1 MDSARW
7 EQIQGVFLEASS
19 LAEPQRTA
27 FLQESCGN
35 DAELL
40 EEVRAMLEAD
50 VRATSI
56 LDRGL
61 PHIADRVVRHAHSG
75 IHVQEVGA
83 YRLIG
88 FIGEGGMG
96 VVYLAERKDAGNQV
110 AIKFLL
116 HAGLSPARR
125 ERFAREIKLL
135 GKLKHPAIA
144 RLYDA
149 GTLEDGTPWFVM
161 EYVEGKRLVEYCQEA
176 TRTGDEL
183 IQLFRQ
189 VCAAVQYA
197 HGQEIIHRDLKP
209 SNIMVD
215 EQGTPRLLDFGIAKE
230 LHSLEEEAEHTRSG
244 LRLMT
249 PEYAA
254 PEWANEG
261 IVGPYT
267 DVYSL
272 GVILYQMLA
281 GQLPA
286 KSSDEEARKPS
297 RSETRVSGVSKS
309 AWRDLNRLCLTAMQK
324 DVSARY
330 QSVEALIRDI
340 DHYLKHEPL
349 EAQPE
354 SVRYRVTKFVV
365 RNRRA
370 VLAASLVLAIFAG
383 MAIFF
388 TVRLAKER
396 NNALAEAARTRRI
409 ERFTLSLFGAGDR
422 AAAPSKDLRVVTL
435 LDAGAQE
442 ANELRADP
450 ETQAEIYQTLGQIYH
465 MLGNFSR
472 AGELQSLGL
481 EKIKAALG
489 PGSPNVAESLSEL
502 SLLRADQG
510 QFKEAERLAREGLT
524 LASSRLPAS
533 DPIVLRAKSALGQVF
548 AASRSYDRAIKIL
561 DPIVQFEPSGEEGSY
576 ILLESLTALAV
587 AEEYAGHYERSETL
601 HRRALELDRSIY
613 GRSHP
618 RVAFDLADLGAVE
631 GTLGRYPEA
640 EKLYRESLRI
650 GIAWYGEAQPDVLA
664 AKSVL
669 ATILIQEGKL
679 TEADALLKSVLP
691 LQEQVFGQQH
701 PYVCFT
707 LDSLGKLA
715 YRRGD
720 LNAAA
725 DYFER
730 ALAISRALYGD
741 TDFNTAIV
749 KSDLSD
755 ILIEKGQY
763 ARAEPLLR
771 EAVTSATQHPLP
783 GNPSVGV
790 IDAKLG
796 RVLVK
801 LRRYREAESPLE
813 AGYAV
818 LLAANSKV
826 YAKRLTDARSDLLT
840 VYTAL
845 NEPEKAGKF
854 R

>member
-7 EQIQGVFLEASS
+7 EQIQAVFLEASALS
-19 LAEPQRTA
+19 EPQRTA
-27 FLQESCGN
+27 FLQKSCGG
-35 DAELL
+35 DAKLL
-40 EEVRAMLEAD
+40 AEVRAMLEAD
-50 VRATSI
+50 SRATSI
-56 LDRGL
+56 LDHGL
-61 PHIADRVVRHAHSG
+61 PHIADRLIGPAHSA
-75 IHVQEVGA
+75 IRVQEVGA
-83 YRLIG
+83 YRLIR

-96 VVYLAERKDAGNQV
+96 AVYLAERRDAGNQV

-161 EYVEGKRLVEYCQEA
+161 EYVEGRRLVEYCPQA
-176 TRTGDEL
+176 ARTGDEL
-183 IQLFRQ
+183 IHLFRR
-189 VCAAVQYA
+189 VCEAVQYA

-209 SNIMVD
+209 SNIVVD

-230 LHSLEEEAEHTRSG
+230 LHSLEGEAEYTRSG

-254 PEWANEG
+254 PEWADEG

-272 GVILYQMLA
+272 GVILYQMLS
-281 GQLPA
+281 GQLPP
-286 KSSDEEARKPS
+286 KSAEEEARKPS
-297 RSETRVSGVSKS
+297 SSGAKISGLSKS
-309 AWRDLNRLCLTAMQK
+309 SWGDLDRLCLTAMQK

-330 QSVEALIRDI
+330 QSVEALLRDI

-354 SVRYRVTKFVV
+354 SLRYRVSKFVI

-370 VLAASLVLAIFAG
+370 VLVASLVLAAFAG
-383 MAIFF
+383 TAILF

-396 NNALAEAARTRRI
+396 DTALAEAARTRRI

-435 LDAGAQE
+435 LDVGAQE

-465 MLGNFSR
+465 MLGNLRR
-472 AGELQSLGL
+472 AGELESLGL
-481 EKIKAALG
+481 EKMKAALG
-489 PGSPNVAESLSEL
+489 PRSPKVAEGLSQL
-502 SLLRADQG
+502 ALLRADQG

-524 LASSRLPAS
+524 LASSQLPAS
-533 DPIVLRAKSALGQVF
+533 DPVVLRAKSALGQVL
-548 AASRSYDRAIKIL
+548 ATSRSYDNAIKIL
-561 DPIVQFEPSGEEGSY
+561 DPIVRLEPSGEEGSY
-576 ILLESLTALAV
+576 IMLQNLTALAV
-587 AEEYAGHYERSETL
+587 AEQYAGHYERSEVL

-618 RVAFDLADLGAVE
+618 RVAIDLADLGAVE
-631 GTLGRYPEA
+631 VTLGRYPEA
-640 EKLYRESLRI
+640 EKLYRESLGI
-650 GIAWYGEAQPDVLA
+650 GNAWYGEAQPDVLA
-664 AKSVL
+664 AKSIL

-679 TEADALLKSVLP
+679 AEADSLLKSVLP
-691 LQEQVFGQQH
+691 LLEQVFGEKH

-720 LNAAA
+720 LHAAQN
-725 DYFER
+725 YFER
-730 ALAISRALYGD
+730 ALAISDVLYGD
-741 TDFNTAIV
+741 ADFNTAIV

-755 ILIEKGQY
+755 IFIEEGQY
-763 ARAEPLLR
+763 TRAEPLLR
-771 EAVTSATQHPLP
+771 EAATSAIQHPLP

-796 RVLVK
+796 RVLVR
-801 LRRYREAESPLE
+801 LRRYQEAESPLA
-813 AGYAV
+813 AGYAI
-818 LLAANSKV
+818 LLTANSKV
-826 YAKRLTDARSDLLT
+826 YAKRLADARSDLVT